1 MRSWR
6 SGFALLLTGLLL
18 AWPAW
23 AQYSEEYGK
32 NIVLDGVNDFD
43 DPQTKD
49 VDEYL
54 LAIDNDYDPAVVELA
69 PIWSE
74 WNNGIGDAPVED
86 NWNHWIGPEN
96 DYSANPMEM
105 GKMYVTN
112 DMLHLYIGLTH
123 TDSDGLPAQGG
134 GFGYW
139 STQVGV
145 VIDVNRTPSGG
156 NQSEAS
162 PSGYTDPWNNNV
174 ELLHEHRPD
183 FITWFDH
190 HSNDYKLYHWD
201 IDDQWWN
208 EITQDSVDSY
218 YPEFEPGFFT
228 IIGDDG
234 IPNRD
239 QGPYSGPNKFLE
251 FQIPLRALGIDYDA
265 VYDEGGENVEP
276 PVISLEAW
284 CTQPGRGAYDTVPTD
299 AQLGHYPSMG
309 DWSTGGDKTDLSQYA
324 DCILMESLDQV
335 PPIILFE
342 ELPSS
347 VILESSV
354 TGLDHITVLA
364 DVSDQTSIGQQSSIG
379 TLDSVVVFYTET
391 AQLLDS
397 IYVISQDQIEEITR
411 VQMANISDTH
421 LWLADIPDSVYFF
434 IQAEDGTY
442 KARAPFTPADMD
454 TVVIVYPPPTTQ
466 EVSWTEVIPGE
477 ADTITVFAPDG
488 TMLDIPPGA
497 LQTGSHVTIAVPDPS
512 TFTAPSPSAASPPYA
527 TNGPLTPTGLYR
539 RISLPDKDEDD
550 FGKAVRLTFHYTEDL
565 LPYTEDLVPQDEGRL
580 RIYHWNDITQRW
592 ARAGGR
598 VDPAANIVQAQIT
611 QAGIYGLFVDPDVSG
626 SVATVIDDVHF
637 DPNPFSPNG
646 DGLYDDLSIQFTLNT
661 AALLRMEVFDI
672 NGQLIKTLALYK
684 RFSRGGHNLIWNGR
698 DTRGKTVPFGFYF
711 IFIYAKS
718 EREELPLA
726 KLTRGVGVIR

>member
-6 SGFALLLTGLLL
+6 SCFALFLTGLLL

-32 NIVLDGVNDFD
+32 NIVVDGSNDFD
-43 DPQTKD
+43 DPQTED

-54 LAIDNDYDPAVVELA
+54 AAIDNDYDPATEELA

-74 WNNGIGDAPVED
+74 WNNGIGDAPIED

-112 DMLHLYIGLTH
+112 DMLYLYIGLVH
-123 TDSDGLPAQGG
+123 TDTDGLPAQGG

-145 VIDVNRTPSGG
+145 VIDVNRTPTGG

-162 PSGYTDPWNNNV
+162 PSGYTDPWNNNE

-190 HSNDYKLYHWD
+190 HSNDFKLYHWD
-201 IDDQWWN
+201 VDDQWWN

-239 QGPYSGPNKFLE
+239 QGPYSGPNKFVE

-265 VYDEGGENVEP
+265 VYDEDGENVEP

-324 DCILMESLDQV
+324 DYILMESLDQV
-335 PPIILFE
+335 PPSILFE

-354 TGLDHITVLA
+354 AGLDRITVLA

-379 TLDSVVVFYTET
+379 TLDSVVVFYVET
-391 AQLLDS
+391 AQDMDS
-397 IYVISQDQIEEITR
+397 VYVIPEGDVEQASCVR
-411 VQMANISDTH
+411 MANISGTQ

-442 KARAPFTPADMD
+442 GTRVPITPADMD
-454 TVVIVYPPPTTQ
+454 TVVIVFAPPAIQ
-466 EVSWTEVIPGE
+466 EVSWAEVVPE
-477 ADTITVFAPDG
+477 EPDTITVFAPDG
-488 TMLDIPPGA
+488 TMLEVPPGILPA
-497 LQTGSHVTIAVPDPS
+497 GRHISIAIPDPS
-512 TFTAPSPSAASPPYA
+512 TFTAPSANTASPPYA

-539 RISLPDKDEDD
+539 RISLPDKGTEV
-550 FGKAVRLTFHYTEDL
+550 FTKPVGLTFHYT
-565 LPYTEDLVPQDEGRL
+565 QDQVSGNESQLRLYNWNEG
-580 RIYHWNDITQRW
+580 TQRW
-592 ARAGGR
+592 ARTGGR

-611 QAGIYGLFVDPDVSG
+611 QTGIYGLFVDPGVSG
-626 SVATVIDDVHF
+626 EVASVIDDVHL

-646 DGLYDDLSIQFTLNT
+646 DGLYDDLSIQFSLNT
-661 AALLRMEVFDI
+661 AALLRIEIYDI
-672 NGQLIKTLALYK
+672 TGQLTRILAEEK
-684 RFSRGGHNLIWNGR
+684 HFTRGGHNLIWDGR
-698 DTRGKTVPFGFYF
+698 DAQGDIVSFGFYF
-711 IFIYAKS
+711 VFIYAKS

-726 KLTRGVGVIR
+726 KLARGVGVIR